1 MQNIDMSALC
11 EYAKQNVD
19 MSALCEYARQFSGLE
34 TRKIS
39 LLHRMYEDVIPSLQR
54 VTNNFYSRLQNI
66 PKAAEY
72 LEGHQLEHLKQTHLA
87 WLHELF
93 NTDFDETYT
102 RKMYMVGDI
111 HVRVKLPVEF
121 MGASIGIIQSELVR
135 LFGEMY
141 SDDQEM
147 ALDAIQAINA
157 ATAFSL
163 LVMQKSYHSFTLAAQ
178 LESFLLITGI
188 SQNLFEHMNKDY
200 LNNLQA
206 SPDSFLTETNDKQ
219 KAA

>member
-11 EYAKQNVD
+11 EFAKQNVD

-34 TRKIS
+34 ARRIS
-39 LLHRMYEDVIPSLQR
+39 LLHRMYEDVIPSLPR
-54 VTNNFYSRLQNI
+54 VTKNFYARLQNI
-66 PKAAEY
+66 AKAAEY
-72 LEGHQLEHLKQTHLA
+72 LEGHQLENLKQTHLA

-93 NTDFDETYT
+93 NTDFDEAYT

-141 SDDQEM
+141 SDNQEM

-188 SQNLFEHMNKDY
+188 SQNLFDHMNKDY
-200 LNNLQA
+200 LDNLQA
-206 SPDSFLTETNDKQ
+206 SSDNTSAKKHSKQ
-219 KAA
+219 QVA

>member
-1 MQNIDMSALC
+1 MYNLDMTALS
-11 EYAKQNVD
+11 EFARKNVD
-19 MSALCEYARQFSGLE
+19 MSSLCEYARQFSGLDA
-34 TRKIS
+34 RKIS

-54 VTNNFYSRLQNI
+54 VTHNFYSRLQNI
-66 PKAAEY
+66 AKAHEY
-72 LEGHQLEHLKQTHLA
+72 LEGHQIENLKQTHLA
-87 WLHELF
+87 WVHELF
-93 NTDFDETYT
+93 NTDFDVTYT

-141 SDDQEM
+141 VDDQE
-147 ALDAIQAINA
+147 ATLDAVQAINA

-188 SQNLFEHMNKDY
+188 SQNLFDDMRKDY
-200 LNNLQA
+200 RTGLHEPLKRA
-206 SPDSFLTETNDKQ
+206 PILGGD
-219 KAA
+219 